1 MRILITGGK
10 GNIGGRLAARLVER
24 GEEVTLFDIR
34 DHANENLPAARECRT
49 VIGDISDQDNF
60 FEAFSPEGFDSIF
73 HLAAILSADAEED
86 TRRAWDVN
94 MEGTRNVLE
103 AAVKFGIGRV
113 VFTST
118 VASFGA
124 DLP

>member
-73 HLAAILSADAEED
+73 HLRRYCRR
-86 TRRAWDVN
+86 TRRRIRGGP
-94 MEGTRNVLE
+94 GT
-103 AAVKFGIGRV
+103 
-113 VFTST
+113 
-118 VASFGA
+118 
-124 DLP
+124 